1 MGLLS
6 TLFVST
12 SYFSFFHLVDIDNYS
27 IMHIQILKK
36 SNKVEG
42 TMHTMGLFRYGLFV
56 KKFSYIINMFLIT
69 FLSLE
74 LPFFLHILHHK
85 KYYSIKIYN
94 NIQGR
99 DL

>member
-1 MGLLS
+1 MRMWQGDELTNSLLSTRKMGLLS

-42 TMHTMGLFRYGLFV
+42 TMHTMGLF
-56 KKFSYIINMFLIT
+56 SYMDYL
-69 FLSLE
+69 
-74 LPFFLHILHHK
+74 
-85 KYYSIKIYN
+85 
-94 NIQGR
+94 
-99 DL
+99 